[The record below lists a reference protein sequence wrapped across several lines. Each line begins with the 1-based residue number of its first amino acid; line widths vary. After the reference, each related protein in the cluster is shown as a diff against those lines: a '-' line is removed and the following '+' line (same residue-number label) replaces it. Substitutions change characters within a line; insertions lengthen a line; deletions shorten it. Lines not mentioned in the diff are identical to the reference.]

1 VRPYVSILP
10 LGEEEYELA
19 LEFIMKYG
27 IKPSD
32 SLHLGVM
39 KKNDIYLIVSEDKEL
54 DKVNWIKRIW
64 Y

>member
-10 LGEEEYELA
+10 LEEEYELA
-19 LEFIMKYG
+19 LEFITKYG

-39 KKNDIYLIVSEDKEL
+39 KKNDVYLIVSE

>member
-1 VRPYVSILP
+1 MRPYVSILP

-32 SLHLGVM
+32 SLHLEVM
-39 KKNDIYLIVSEDKEL
+39 KKNDIYLIV
-54 DKVNWIKRIW
+54 IRR
-64 Y
+64 